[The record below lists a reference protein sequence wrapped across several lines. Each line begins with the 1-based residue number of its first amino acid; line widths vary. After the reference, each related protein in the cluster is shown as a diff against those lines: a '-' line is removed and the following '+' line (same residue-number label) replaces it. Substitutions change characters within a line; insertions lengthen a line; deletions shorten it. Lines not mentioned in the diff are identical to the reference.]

1 MINLI
6 SINVNGQREIMRSI
20 TTIAREYNDML
31 MRRFGWRVV
40 LESSTFQAQR
50 AAIMREKKVTLAL
63 DIGANVGQ
71 WATSVR
77 GSGFTGKIISFEP
90 DPRAITALKAK
101 FARDSNWML
110 FETAVGHENSELI
123 LFQFPKMVEGMSSLK
138 RPVSK
143 TAMGQTIASPTDQI
157 SQISVPVRR
166 LDDLLSDLDGAV
178 THLKIDVQGF
188 ELEVLRGS
196 TKILQK
202 CSVVEI
208 EMPFVSAYE
217 NSTQF
222 LEISKFLI
230 EQGFAASTI
239 QTERW
244 SYPVALDCDALF
256 IRA

>member
-1 MINLI
+1 
-6 SINVNGQREIMRSI
+6 MRRI
-20 TTIAREYNDML
+20 TTIAREFNDAL
-31 MRRFGWRVV
+31 MRKFGWRVV

-50 AAIMREKKVTLAL
+50 TTIMRERKVMLAL
-63 DIGANVGQ
+63 DVGANVGQ

-77 GSGFTGKIISFEP
+77 KSGFTGKIISFEP
-90 DPRAITALKAK
+90 DPRAIAALKTK
-101 FARDSNWML
+101 FTRDSNWTL

-143 TAMGQTIASPTDQI
+143 TALGQTVTSSTDQI
-157 SQISVPVRR
+157 TQISVPVRR
-166 LDDLLSDLDGAV
+166 LDDLLADLDDV
-178 THLKIDVQGF
+178 VIHLKIDVQGF
-188 ELEVLRGS
+188 ELEVLRGA
-196 TKILQK
+196 TEILQK

-217 NSTQF
+217 DSTQF

-230 EQGFAASTI
+230 EQGFTTSAI

-244 SYPVALDCDALF
+244 SYPAALDCDALF